1 MLKEDWVEIP
11 AGVTATVNA
20 RKVTIKSK
28 MRQMLK
34 EDWVEIPAGV
44 TATVNARK
52 VTIKSKRGEVTK
64 NFSHVACELKK
75 MKQESKKRIGTFI
88 RIRIWFGG
96 YKQSCAVNTLK
107 SHISNMIIGVTEG
120 FRFKM
125 RLVHA
130 HFPINVAIPKDGS
143 SITVKN
149 FLGGK
154 QDKLINMTAGCKVTE
169 SKEQKGELIF
179 DGIDIAALSLCCSQ
193 VKQVCR
199 VGRKDERKFLDG
211 IFVSQKTLIEPKE
224 AAE

>member
-1 MLKEDWVEIP
+1 MGFNKEDI
-11 AGVTATVNA
+11 
-20 RKVTIKSK
+20 SK

-44 TATVNARK
+44 TATVSARK

-64 NFSHVACELKK
+64 DFSHIACELKK
-75 MKQESKKRIGTFI
+75 MQQTGKKRSGTYI

-96 YKQSCAVNTLK
+96 TKQSCAVNTLK
-107 SHISNMIIGVTEG
+107 SHIGNMIIGVTEG

-154 QDKLINMTAGCKVTE
+154 QDKLVMMSKGTTVTE
-169 SKEQKGELIF
+169 SKDVKGELIF
-179 DGIDIAALSLCCSQ
+179 DGIDNAALSLCCSQ

-224 AAE
+224 E

>member
-1 MLKEDWVEIP
+1 MGFNKEDI
-11 AGVTATVNA
+11 
-20 RKVTIKSK
+20 SK

-34 EDWVEIPAGV
+34 EDWVEIPDDV
-44 TATVNARK
+44 TCTVNARK
-52 VTIKSKRGEVTK
+52 VSIKGVRGTVAK
-64 NFSHVACELKK
+64 DFSHVACELKK
-75 MKQESKKRIGTFI
+75 MKQDSKKRTGTYV

-96 YKQSCAVNTLK
+96 TKQSCAVNTLK
-107 SHISNMIIGVTEG
+107 SHISNMIVGVTEG
-120 FRFKM
+120 FKYKM

-154 QDKLINMTAGCKVTE
+154 QDKLVMMKGGTKCVASADV
-169 SKEQKGELIF
+169 KGEIIF
-179 DGIDIAALSLCCSQ
+179 DGIDSAALSLCCSQ

-224 AAE
+224 TE

>member
-1 MLKEDWVEIP
+1 MGFNKEDI
-11 AGVTATVNA
+11 
-20 RKVTIKSK
+20 SK

-44 TATVNARK
+44 TATVSARK

-75 MKQESKKRIGTFI
+75 MKQDSKKRSGTFI

-96 YKQSCAVNTLK
+96 YKQSCAVTTFK

-120 FRFKM
+120 FRYKM

-130 HFPINVAIPKDGS
+130 HFPIQALISKDKKQ
-143 SITVKN
+143 IEIKN

-154 QDKLINMTAGCKVTE
+154 KGHLINLQPGCTVFKSTDTQHEIV
-169 SKEQKGELIF
+169 F
-179 DGIDIAALSLCCSQ
+179 DGTDIGALSLSCSQ
-193 VKQVCR
+193 VSQVCK

-211 IFVSQKTLIEPKE
+211 IFVSEKTLTDPKDE
-224 AAE
+224 